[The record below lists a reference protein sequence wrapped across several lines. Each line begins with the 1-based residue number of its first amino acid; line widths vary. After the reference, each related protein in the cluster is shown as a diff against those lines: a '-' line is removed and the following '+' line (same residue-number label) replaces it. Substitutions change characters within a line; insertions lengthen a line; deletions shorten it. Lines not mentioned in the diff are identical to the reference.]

1 MNKKVIDIDSVDLEK
16 LKKKLRWGDGVRI
29 AEKAGCSQNYVW
41 MVLNPESKAW
51 NEDIIRA
58 AIEVIGSRKV
68 EIDEDLA
75 DSLVA

>member
-1 MNKKVIDIDSVDLEK
+1 MNKKVIDLSSVDLAK
-16 LKKKLRWGDGVRI
+16 LKKKLVWGDGVKI
-29 AEKAGCSQNYVW
+29 ANRAGCSQNYVW
-41 MVLNPESKAW
+41 MVLNPNNSAW

-58 AIEVIGSRKV
+58 ALQVIGNRKV